1 MSAIL
6 ETSLRNRVLHVRMN
20 RPEKRNALSVELCR
34 ELVRV
39 IEAADNSRTAGAVLL
54 TAAGPSFCAGMDL
67 AEIVNA
73 DTRVVD
79 TVQEQLFTVGAR
91 IGTPIVAAVC
101 GPALGGGA
109 GLVANCH
116 AVVASP
122 QATFGLT
129 EIRLGLWPFLIFRT
143 MAAALGER
151 RAVEL
156 SLTGRIFPAAEAKE
170 IGLVHYVSDTAEEQ
184 ALALAESI
192 AAFSPTAIR
201 TGLSYVQEIR
211 GLNYRQAG
219 DIGRHLRAQ
228 IFNGADFREGIA
240 AFREKRRPKW
250 PSLSE

>member
-1 MSAIL
+1 MSIL
-6 ETSLRNRVLHVRMN
+6 ETSLHNRVLRVRLN
-20 RPEKRNALSVELCR
+20 RPEKRNALNVELCR

-39 IEAADNSRTAGAVLL
+39 MEAADSSRTAGAILL
-54 TAAGPSFCAGMDL
+54 TAAGPAFCAGMDL
-67 AEIVNA
+67 AEIENA

-79 TVQEQLFTVGAR
+79 TAQEQLFTIGAR
-91 IGTPIVAAVC
+91 ICTPIVAAVN

-116 AVVASP
+116 VVVASP
-122 QATFGLT
+122 EATFGLT

-143 MAAALGER
+143 MGAAVGER

-156 SLTGRIFPAAEAKE
+156 SLTGRVFPAAEARDV
-170 IGLVHYVSDTAEEQ
+170 GLVHHISDRPEEQ
-184 ALALAESI
+184 ALDMAESI

-219 DIGRHLRAQ
+219 DIGRHLRGQ

-240 AFREKRRPKW
+240 AFREKRRPRW
-250 PSLSE
+250 PSLTE